1 MNFQNFKQ
9 RRDFLKTASVLATA
23 TGVPALDSLANI
35 ALAAAP
41 SGVTQVDA
49 GYKAIVCVFLY
60 GGQDHANVL
69 IPYRDSNG
77 TGTTEY
83 DRYRNGRAYETNPQ
97 NQTTS
102 TGDLSYTNAQLAATA
117 LNVTAGTT
125 DPGINAV
132 FTRHTYGRRFAL
144 HPSYSELATLYNQAN
159 SKLAVISNVGPL
171 IAPIHRQE
179 WYQSTGVPR
188 PVNLYSHDDQQ
199 KAWMSGTA
207 NIAAPELGIGGRIAG
222 HPAIAA
228 LNNNSR
234 VATQISLDGS
244 NTFML
249 ANPSGPIN
257 SIAYQVGSG
266 SLGRI
271 RNGTT
276 NPVWATPGVVTC
288 DTGSTFITNNPSSP
302 YCMAG
307 GPIRVSNGYTGNTTM
322 YNALYNTSTGRIT
335 TTPESVSI
343 YHDQWRAT
351 MRQSIDTEAAIAAA
365 FVNFPPTEDVISP
378 FQSIIG
384 TGNTYNYLAA
394 QLRMVAT
401 LIRASIQF
409 GENSTPLK
417 RQIFFVGIGGFDTH
431 GTEFWDNNPRLN
443 RQISQA
449 INAFWTAMGSVQVT
463 NNGTPTGATAQSAVT
478 LVTMTD
484 FGRTHDS
491 NGQGSDHG
499 WGSYQFVLGGAVRGG
514 SIYGMNHNIQYTAS
528 APAAGTV
535 PNSGTNRYLG
545 TDATI
550 PGGRQDLTC
559 GAVPRIGIP
568 PDPYS
573 GPTTAGARCNGL
585 NHMLSR
591 GELLATTSGD
601 AVMATVARWFGV
613 PMTTNAEVDA
623 MFPTLRAAHPN
634 TNWTSADMGFMNP

>member
-1 MNFQNFKQ
+1 MNFQSFKQ
-9 RRDFLKTASVLATA
+9 RREFLKTASVLAAA
-23 TGVPALDSLANI
+23 TGVPALDALSNI

-41 SGVTQVDA
+41 SGTTQVDA
-49 GYKAIVCVFLY
+49 GYKAIVCIFFY

-69 IPYRDSNG
+69 VPYRDSNG
-77 TGTTEY
+77 SGTTEY
-83 DRYRNGRAYETNPQ
+83 DRYRTGRANNTDPQ

-102 TGDLSYTNAQLAATA
+102 TGDLSYSNAQLTPTA
-117 LNVTAGTT
+117 LNLTAGTT
-125 DPGINAV
+125 DPGINSV
-132 FTRHTYGRRFAL
+132 FTNHTYGRRFAL

-171 IAPIHRQE
+171 VAPISRQE
-179 WYQSTGVPR
+179 WYQGTGVPR
-188 PVNLYSHDDQQ
+188 PLNLYSHDDQQ

-207 NIAAPELGIGGRIAG
+207 NVANPELGIGGRIAG
-222 HPAIAA
+222 NAAIAA
-228 LNNNSR
+228 LNNNAK

-249 ANPSGPIN
+249 ANPAGPAN

-266 SLGRI
+266 SIGRLQTA
-271 RNGTT
+271 NTT
-276 NPVWATPGVVTC
+276 PPATPTVCNTSSSFM
-288 DTGSTFITNNPSSP
+288 TANPSSP
-302 YCMAG
+302 YCVSG
-307 GPIRVSNGYTGNTTM
+307 GPIRVSNGYTGNTAM
-322 YNALYNTSTGRIT
+322 YNVLYDAANGGRIT
-335 TTPESVSI
+335 STPENVSI
-343 YHDQWRAT
+343 YHDQWRTT
-351 MRQSIDTEAAIAAA
+351 MRQSIDTEKAIAAA

-384 TGNTYNYLAA
+384 TGSTYSYIAA
-394 QLRMVAT
+394 QLRMVAA

-409 GENSTPLK
+409 GEGGTPLK

-431 GTEFWDNNPRLN
+431 GTEFWDNNPKLN

-449 INAFWTAMGSVQVT
+449 IGAFWTAMGNVQVT
-463 NNGTPTGATAQSAVT
+463 NAGTPTGATAQSAVT

-514 SIYGMNHNIQYTAS
+514 SIYGMNHNIQYTAGT
-528 APAAGTV
+528 PAAGTV

-550 PGGRQDLTC
+550 PGGRQDLNC

-601 AVMATVARWFGV
+601 AVMATIARWFGV
-613 PMTTNAEVDA
+613 PMTTTAQVDA
-623 MFPTLRAAHPN
+623 MFPTLRTTHPN
-634 TNWTSADMGFMNP
+634 TNWTTSDMGFMGP

>member
-1 MNFQNFKQ
+1 MNFKSFQQ
-9 RRDFLKTASVLATA
+9 RRDFLKTASALAVA
-23 TGVPALDSLANI
+23 GGVPALDTLANV

-41 SGVTQVDA
+41 SGTTQVDA

-83 DRYRNGRAYETNPQ
+83 TRYRTGRANGTDPQ
-97 NQTTS
+97 DQSLT
-102 TGDLSYTNAQLAATA
+102 TGDLSYSNAQLAATA

-132 FTRHTYGRRFAL
+132 FTNHTYGRRFAL
-144 HPSYSELATLYNQAN
+144 HPSYTELASLYN
-159 SKLAVISNVGPL
+159 SGKLAVISNVGPL
-171 IAPIHRQE
+171 ISPINRDQ
-179 WYQSTGVPR
+179 WYTGTGGPR
-188 PVNLYSHDDQQ
+188 PLNLYSHDDQQ

-207 NIAAPELGIGGRIAG
+207 NIANPERGIGGRIAS

-228 LNNNSR
+228 LNAGAQ
-234 VATQISLDGS
+234 VATQISLDGT

-249 ANPSGPIN
+249 ADPAGPSTA
-257 SIAYQVGSG
+257 IAYQIGSG
-266 SLGRI
+266 SIGRI

-288 DTGSTFITNNPSSP
+288 DTGSTFITNNPTSP
-302 YCMAG
+302 YCVVG
-307 GPIRVSNGYTGNTTM
+307 GPIKVSNGYTGNNTL
-322 YNALYNTSTGRIT
+322 YQALYNGATGRIT
-335 TTPESVSI
+335 TSPENVSI

-365 FVNFPPTEDVISP
+365 FVNFPPTEDVVAP
-378 FQSIIG
+378 FQSIVG

-394 QLRMVAT
+394 QLRMVAAM
-401 LIRASIQF
+401 IRASVQL
-409 GENSTPLK
+409 GAGGTPLK

-431 GTEFWDNNPRLN
+431 GTEFWDNNPKLN
-443 RQISQA
+443 RRISQA
-449 INAFWTAMGSVQVT
+449 INAFWTAMGTVQVT
-463 NNGTPTGATAQSAVT
+463 NGGVPTGANAQSAVT
-478 LVTMTD
+478 LLTMTD

-499 WGSYQFVLGGAVRGG
+499 WGSYHFVLGGAVRGG
-514 SIYGMNHNIQYTAS
+514 AIYGMNHNIQSGTTA
-528 APAAGTV
+528 AAGTV
-535 PNSGTNRYLG
+535 PAAGTSRYLG
-545 TDATI
+545 TDATT
-550 PGGRQDLTC
+550 RADLTC
-559 GAVPRIGIP
+559 GSVPRIGIP

-585 NHMLSR
+585 NHCLSR

-601 AVMATVARWFGV
+601 AVMATIAKWFGV

-623 MFPTLRAAHPN
+623 LFPTLRAAHPN
-634 TNWTSADMGFMNP
+634 TNWTATDMGFMNP